1 MSHPVGRL
9 FLIFCLALAA
19 GCSVKYGQKPRMEAL
34 EAQLCS
40 GVSRKAE
47 VLKALGE
54 PRGYGMSRMPR
65 DSHARTLWLY
75 EFMESSAPFG
85 KTAVSMLIVFFEAD
99 VYVGHLWFEGEP
111 TVKSN

>member
-1 MSHPVGRL
+1 MSQPFARL
-9 FLIFCLALAA
+9 LVVCSLALAA
-19 GCSVKYGQKPRMEAL
+19 GCSVKYGQKPRVEAL
-34 EAQLCS
+34 QSQLHS
-40 GVSRKAE
+40 GVSKKAE

-75 EFMESSAPFG
+75 EFMELSAPFG
-85 KTAVSMLIVFFEAD
+85 KTAVSMLIVFFDAD